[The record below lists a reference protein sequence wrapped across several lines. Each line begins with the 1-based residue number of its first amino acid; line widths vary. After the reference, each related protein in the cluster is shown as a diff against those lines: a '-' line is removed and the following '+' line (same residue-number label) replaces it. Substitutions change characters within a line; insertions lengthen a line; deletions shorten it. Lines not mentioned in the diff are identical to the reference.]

1 MKKAISIA
9 ASALILAAIL
19 PYDALCKTSRSPQGE
34 GIIAL
39 RGLDPVMLVKGKEV
53 KGDAKLAVVKGGFRY
68 LFASEENK
76 SLFEKEPK
84 KYEIQLAG
92 TCPVVPGADGDP
104 NLFLVH
110 KGKIY
115 IFASDHC
122 VERFKENPDSFI
134 NN

>member
-1 MKKAISIA
+1 MKKAISFA
-9 ASALILAAIL
+9 VTTLMLAAFL
-19 PYDALCKTSRSPQGE
+19 PYTALSKTAQTPKGDE
-34 GIIAL
+34 VVAL
-39 RGLDPVMLVKGKEV
+39 RGLDPVMLVKGEEV
-53 KGDAKLAVVKGGFRY
+53 KGDAKLAVSKGGFQY

-76 SLFEKEPK
+76 SLFEKDPK
-84 KYEIQLAG
+84 RYEIQLAG
-92 TCPVVPGADGDP
+92 TCPVVPEANGHPDR
-104 NLFLVH
+104 FLVH